1 MSTANELGIGINKDL
16 NNYVVVNY
24 KNVNV
29 KDNSKKK
36 KNKMVPF
43 IVLPKDLKGTPCIE
57 KAERRGRKCKCKIGT
72 NRWPYTWSECD
83 DRYCPVHNPQEE
95 ASLQMS
101 SRPGILEFEPK
112 TQPFDETVNKSVKS
126 SLNMLKQGVQRAQN
140 SILKVFKPNLPPKE
154 EAKEE
159 KIFNVTTM
167 SYRIPQN
174 VQRQTTRNN
183 SLQPLEEQQEERN
196 NRETNAQ
203 QLTTRQTSQ
212 SSNQNRK
219 ISIQLTG
226 RKNLSRAAIRSL
238 KTSAKRGA
246 RGKKKQQKPKKTNKN
261 KKQKP
266 KKTKKKKKNKGK
278 K

>member
-1 MSTANELGIGINKDL
+1 MDKTNKLGMRINKDL
-16 NNYVVVNY
+16 NNYVIVNH
-24 KNVNV
+24 NNV

-43 IVLPKDLKGTPCIE
+43 IVLPKDLKGIPCIE
-57 KAERRGRKCKCKIGT
+57 KAERKGRKCKCKIGT

-101 SRPGILEFEPK
+101 SRPGILEFERK
-112 TQPFDETVNKSVKS
+112 TQPFDETINENVKGILN
-126 SLNMLKQGVQRAQN
+126 SLKDGAQKAKK
-140 SILKVFKPNLPPKE
+140 SILKVFKPEQLPE
-154 EAKEE
+154 EKAQEG
-159 KIFNVTTM
+159 KIFNVSTM

-174 VQRQTTRNN
+174 VERQTTRNN

-203 QLTTRQTSQ
+203 QLPTRQTSQ
-212 SSNQNRK
+212 SINQNRRVS
-219 ISIQLTG
+219 ISLKGVARQ
-226 RKNLSRAAIRSL
+226 KLSRKAIRSAQ
-238 KTSAKRGA
+238 KSTKRGA
-246 RGKKKQQKPKKTNKN
+246 KGKKKKQKPKKTNKN

-266 KKTKKKKKNKGK
+266 KKTNKKKKKKGK